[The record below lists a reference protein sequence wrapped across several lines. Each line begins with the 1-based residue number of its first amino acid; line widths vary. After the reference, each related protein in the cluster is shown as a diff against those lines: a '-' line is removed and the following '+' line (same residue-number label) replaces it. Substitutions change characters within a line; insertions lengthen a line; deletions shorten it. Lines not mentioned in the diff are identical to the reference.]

1 MSPSQNFPARAEPS
15 WSISISEL
23 KPRCNFFMYS
33 SFSSILPIFLTQT
46 IIHFINKN
54 QYSLQKISE
63 NRVIKV
69 QNAREMRK
77 KNMSGQK
84 CQLSNFRADYFFR
97 ADGEK
102 ATSQAELK
110 ILQLEVWLEPARLG
124 LITTN
129 DACDVFNAVNYLLD
143 DILT

>member
-1 MSPSQNFPARAEPS
+1 M
-15 WSISISEL
+15 
-23 KPRCNFFMYS
+23 
-33 SFSSILPIFLTQT
+33 
-46 IIHFINKN
+46 
-54 QYSLQKISE
+54 
-63 NRVIKV
+63 IKV
-69 QNAREMRK
+69 QNASEIRK

-84 CQLSNFRADYFFR
+84 CQLSNFRADYSFR